1 MSMCSR
7 IHRVVLLLA
16 FLPQLV
22 VMGMGQSVV
31 VCVGDDGHMQLEVI
45 VGGCCADTGEAPM
58 GSAPALS
65 TSENDSDC
73 VACSD
78 IGVVLDPRPARGA
91 SVESLGLGHFVVQ
104 LSPFAVEPVDGSAT
118 PEATVAS
125 EAAVG
130 GAQPQ
135 HLHHRRSV
143 QLIC

>member
-45 VGGCCADTGEAPM
+45 VGGCCTDAAEAPV

-65 TSENDSDC
+65 TSESDSDC
-73 VACSD
+73 FACSD

-91 SVESLGLGHFVVQ
+91 SVESIGLTLFVVQ
-104 LSPFAVEPVDGSAT
+104 LFPLRVEPVDGSTA
-118 PEATVAS
+118 PGVAVAS
-125 EAAVG
+125 EVE
-130 GAQPQ
+130 GAGVRPQ
-135 HLHHRRSV
+135 HLVHRRSV